1 MDDWQKDFWEVIE
14 TVALGIETFFQ
25 EVTQTIE
32 EINEEIIIDL
42 EQFIQEVL
50 PQELEEFFNLDE
62 SLFSELDEP
71 SDFTLTPKV
80 NPDPNTHPAC
90 IGCRN
95 YHGYIYGGNLLV
107 CGFHPYGWDSDS
119 CPDWQA
125 ED

>member
-1 MDDWQKDFWEVIE
+1 MDPSSTDKVKKE
-14 TVALGIETFFQ
+14 L
-25 EVTQTIE
+25 

-50 PQELEEFFNLDE
+50 PQELEEFFNSDE
-62 SLFSELDEP
+62 SLFSELDES
-71 SDFTLTPKV
+71 SDFILTPKV

-125 ED
+125 EN

>member
-25 EVTQTIE
+25 EVAQTIE

-80 NPDPNTHPAC
+80 NPDP
-90 IGCRN
+90 
-95 YHGYIYGGNLLV
+95 
-107 CGFHPYGWDSDS
+107 
-119 CPDWQA
+119 
-125 ED
+125 

>member
-32 EINEEIIIDL
+32 EINEEITIDL

-80 NPDPNTHPAC
+80 NPDPNTHLAC
-90 IGCRN
+90 IANTVDCGQITFKTL
-95 YHGYIYGGNLLV
+95 YILWN
-107 CGFHPYGWDSDS
+107 PR
-119 CPDWQA
+119 
-125 ED
+125 